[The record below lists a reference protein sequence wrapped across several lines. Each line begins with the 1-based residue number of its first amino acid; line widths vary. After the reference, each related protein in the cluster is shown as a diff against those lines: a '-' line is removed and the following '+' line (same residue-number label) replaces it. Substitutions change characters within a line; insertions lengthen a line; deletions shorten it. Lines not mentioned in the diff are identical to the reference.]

1 LTACGVPSILLPY
14 PYHKDM
20 HQRAN
25 AKVLADSGAAVLVE
39 DEKDPKKNAKKMRPI
54 VSELL
59 YDATR
64 RKAMSDA
71 ARTLGKPDAADVVA
85 RIVAEMRD
93 KKMKQ

>member
-1 LTACGVPSILLPY
+1 
-14 PYHKDM
+14 
-20 HQRAN
+20 
-25 AKVLADSGAAVLVE
+25 
-39 DEKDPKKNAKKMRPI
+39 